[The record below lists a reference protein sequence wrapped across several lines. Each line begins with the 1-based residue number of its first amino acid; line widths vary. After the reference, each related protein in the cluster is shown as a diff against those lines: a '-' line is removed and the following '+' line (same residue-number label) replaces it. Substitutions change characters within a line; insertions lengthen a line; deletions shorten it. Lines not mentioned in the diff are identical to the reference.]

1 MRESGGSGLHPEMLP
16 GVRPLSGALSRQ
28 GRPVYFPGE
37 EMFNRGVSG
46 QGRQVAG
53 MEEGDRQH
61 PAPTAPQGRPHGEK
75 LQLLLRRS
83 QEAKHSAY
91 CPYSRFPVGAALL
104 TAGGEIFSGKTG
116 LCKPPHW
123 VLGSRCNASAMG
135 GGSEG
140 SAQGAGSPSPCP
152 LAAAVAERAKDCGK
166 YGK

>member
-1 MRESGGSGLHPEMLP
+1 MNLGGSGLHPEMLP
-16 GVRPLSGALSRQ
+16 GVRPLNGALSRR

-37 EMFNRGVSG
+37 EIFNCGVSG

-61 PAPTAPQGRPHGEK
+61 RAPPGPPHGEK

-83 QEAKHSAY
+83 REAKNSAY

-116 LCKPPHW
+116 PCKPPHW
-123 VLGSRCNASAMG
+123 VLGSPCNALAMD

-140 SAQGAGSPSPCP
+140 SAQGAGPPSPCP
-152 LAAAVAERAKDCGK
+152 LAAAAAERAKDHVKCGK
-166 YGK
+166 